1 MSYED
6 CLMNKGMASTFYFI
20 GKARHKIYILDDP
33 LAGWES
39 VGAGKEKAITAVLSH
54 DWLND
59 EQKI

>member
-6 CLMNKGMASTFYFI
+6 CLMNKGMATTFSFI

-54 DWLND
+54 D
-59 EQKI
+59 